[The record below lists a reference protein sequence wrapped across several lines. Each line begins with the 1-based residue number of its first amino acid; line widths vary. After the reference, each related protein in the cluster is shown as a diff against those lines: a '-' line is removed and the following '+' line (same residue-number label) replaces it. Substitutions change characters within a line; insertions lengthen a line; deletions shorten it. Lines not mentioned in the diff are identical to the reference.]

1 MLIKSVH
8 IIQFKLL
15 RDVKI
20 YFSVDPERPL
30 TVIRGEN
37 GSGKTSLLY
46 AMLWG
51 LYGTTGLTK
60 VANIEAPRLTST
72 FCPVGTPVGV
82 EVEIVFSRT
91 DDMGNTNEFRLRRM
105 VLETPQAEGPPRRG
119 QDSVSLTKLT
129 PEGDKPVPAS
139 EAWIE
144 RLVPLRLSELFFTNG
159 DDIQKFIS
167 GRVTSHERQAKVH
180 QAIRELL
187 GIEQLTS
194 AVGDLKYVHG
204 GLKRRVSAQSGRD
217 AEDLEEQCEVLRQQI
232 SAQEELRSA
241 TESRRKSMETQRHEW
256 ERELQQ
262 LRGIGDLDELNRQI
276 NTLKARIQSCREREQ
291 AALTDMK
298 AAFRGQPLSRAFI
311 AAGLADGQAKL
322 EELADRRV
330 IPNTSLKVL
339 QDRLA
344 EEECICGSDLHEG
357 TELREH
363 VVRLIEEQRENSEM
377 AQRLTDLAYSAAA
390 FELAAADVDDFAA
403 KRRASLA
410 DYTAARDDLN
420 RADVELKQA
429 ESKRSRIDDAR
440 VRTLTDELAAVGK
453 KIDAS
458 TNELG
463 RIAERISQ
471 YERQLDEREQELS
484 KVTQKNRA
492 NRDLIIKRD
501 VAEELRELTERVQG
515 RLEGEYVKK
524 VSTRLQEIFLSI
536 VGAEPDAHLGVFKGV
551 SITDKFD
558 IVVESQ
564 NGTNLDTDY
573 ELNGASQR
581 ALTLAFIWSLMEVAA
596 ITAPRLIDTPLGMV
610 SGGVKQRMV
619 DTITHPPTGDEPPYQ
634 VVLLL
639 TRSEIMEVG
648 DLLRQHAGAFTT
660 ISCSKDYPTDLVYD
674 WLGADST
681 QAEVRAC
688 SCTHEQSCRICAR
701 NIDNAHGLEFR
712 EIEATVQ

>member
-1 MLIKSVH
+1 MMIKSVH
-8 IIQFKLL
+8 ISRFKLL
-15 RDVKI
+15 RDVTI
-20 YFSVDPERPL
+20 HFSVDPERPL

-51 LYGTTGLTK
+51 LYGMAGLTK

-72 FCPVGTPVGV
+72 FCRAGSPVAV
-82 EVEIVFSRT
+82 EVEIVFSHT
-91 DDMGNTNEFRLRRM
+91 DDMGTNSEFRLRRM
-105 VLETPQAEGPPRRG
+105 VLETPQVEGPPRRS
-119 QDSVSLTKLT
+119 QDSLTLARLT
-129 PEGDKPVPAS
+129 PEGDKLVPAA
-139 EAWIE
+139 EAWVE

-167 GRVTSHERQAKVH
+167 GRVYSHERQAKVH

-187 GIEQLTS
+187 GIDQLTT
-194 AVGDLKYVHG
+194 AVGDLKNVHG
-204 GLKRRVSAQSGRD
+204 GLKRRVSAESGKD
-217 AEDLEEQCEVLRQQI
+217 AEELEEQCEALRQQI
-232 SAQEELRSA
+232 TEQEQLRTA
-241 TESRRKSMETQRHEW
+241 TEGRKKSMETQQHEW
-256 ERELQQ
+256 ERELAQ
-262 LRGIGDLDELNRQI
+262 LRGIGDLDELNAQI
-276 NTLKARIQSCREREQ
+276 STLKGRIQACRARED
-291 AALTDMK
+291 AALADMK
-298 AAFRGQPLSRAFI
+298 SAFKGQPLSRAFT
-311 AAGLADGQAKL
+311 AAGLANGQAKL

-339 QDRLA
+339 QDRLE
-344 EEECICGSDLHEG
+344 EEECICGSDLHPG
-357 TELREH
+357 TALRDH
-363 VVRLIEEQRENSEM
+363 VVQLLEEQREHSDM
-377 AQRLTDLAYSAAA
+377 AQRLTELRYSAAA
-390 FELAAADVDDFAA
+390 FDLAAADVDAFAA
-403 KRRASLA
+403 KRQATLA

-453 KIDAS
+453 KIAAGVL
-458 TNELG
+458 ELG
-463 RIAERISQ
+463 RIAERIAQ
-471 YERQLDEREQELS
+471 YERQLEEREQELS

-492 NRDLIIKRD
+492 NQDLIIKRD
-501 VAEELRELTERVQG
+501 VAEELRELAERVQR
-515 RLEGEYVKK
+515 RLEDEYVKK

-619 DTITHPPTGDEPPYQ
+619 NTITHPPTGDEPPYQ
-634 VVLLL
+634 VILLL

-648 DLLRQHAGAFTT
+648 DLLQQHAGAFTT

-674 WLGADST
+674 WLGEDSE

-688 SCTHEQSCRICAR
+688 ACTHEQSCRICAR
-701 NIDNAHGLEFR
+701 HIDNAHGLAFQD
-712 EIEATVQ
+712 IEVTV

>member
-1 MLIKSVH
+1 MMIKSVH
-8 IIQFKLL
+8 ILRFKLL
-15 RDVKI
+15 RDVTI
-20 YFSVDPERPL
+20 HFSVDPERPL

-51 LYGTTGLTK
+51 LYGMAGLTK

-72 FCPVGTPVGV
+72 FCRAGSPVAV
-82 EVEIVFSRT
+82 EVEIVFSHT
-91 DDMGNTNEFRLRRM
+91 DDMGTTSEYRLRRL
-105 VLETPQAEGPPRRG
+105 VLETPQADGPPRRG
-119 QDSVSLTKLT
+119 QDSLTLAKLT
-129 PEGDKPVPAS
+129 PEGDKPVPAA
-139 EAWIE
+139 EAWVE

-167 GRVTSHERQAKVH
+167 GRVYSHERQAKVH

-187 GIEQLTS
+187 GIDQLTT

-204 GLKRRVSAQSGRD
+204 GLKRRVSAESGKD
-217 AEDLEEQCEVLRQQI
+217 AEELEEQCEALRQQI
-232 SAQEELRSA
+232 TEQEQLRTA
-241 TESRRKSMETQRHEW
+241 TEGRQKSMETQQHEW
-256 ERELQQ
+256 ERELAQ
-262 LRGIGDLDELNRQI
+262 LRGVGDLDELNAQI
-276 NTLKARIQSCREREQ
+276 STLKSRIQACRAREHT
-291 AALTDMK
+291 ALADMK
-298 AAFRGQPLSRAFI
+298 AAFKGQPLSRAFT
-311 AAGLADGQAKL
+311 AAGLASGQTKL

-344 EEECICGSDLHEG
+344 EEECICGSDLHPG
-357 TELREH
+357 TPLREH
-363 VVRLIEEQRENSEM
+363 VVQLLEEQREHSDM
-377 AQRLTDLAYSAAA
+377 AQRLTELRYSAAA
-390 FELAAADVDDFAA
+390 FDLAAADVDAFAA
-403 KRRASLA
+403 KRQATLA
-410 DYTAARDDLN
+410 DYTAARDDFN

-453 KIDAS
+453 KIAARVL
-458 TNELG
+458 ELG
-463 RIAERISQ
+463 RIAERIAQ
-471 YERQLDEREQELS
+471 YERQLEEREQELS

-492 NRDLIIKRD
+492 NQDLIIKRD
-501 VAEELRELTERVQG
+501 VAEELRELAERVQR

-619 DTITHPPTGDEPPYQ
+619 NTITHPPTGDEPPYQ
-634 VVLLL
+634 VILLL

-648 DLLRQHAGAFTT
+648 DLLQQHAGAFTT

-674 WLGADST
+674 WLGEDSE

-701 NIDNAHGLEFR
+701 QIDNAHGLAFR
-712 EIEATVQ
+712 DVEVTV